1 MFLQKEYV
9 VGVDLGGTKILT
21 AVADLQGNILAR
33 VRKDTEADKGKEV
46 VIQKI
51 KDTVYEVIE
60 EVGIKLSQVK
70 GIGLGVPGPVDIKK
84 GIIKHTPNLDLD
96 NINIIEELGELNT
109 PIFLENDA
117 NAAAL
122 GEKWFGAGKEAENM
136 VYMTVSTGI
145 GGGIIINKEIFHGA
159 GDAAGE
165 IGHMTILPDSE
176 IQCGCGNY
184 GCWEAIA
191 SGTALSKLARKA
203 VETGQDTLMNELVSD
218 LSEINGAVVAKAT
231 KEGDILAREAMDKVA
246 EYLGIGMAN
255 LINIFNPDTIV
266 IGGGV
271 SQSWELMEEKANLTI
286 KARAMDS
293 LVDDVN
299 IITAQ
304 LGSDVGVLGA
314 IATALAELDLL

>member
-1 MFLQKEYV
+1 MKEYV

-21 AVADLQGNILAR
+21 AIADLEGNILAR
-33 VRKDTEADKGKEV
+33 VRKDTEAQKGKDA

-51 KDTVYEVIE
+51 KDTIYEVVE
-60 EVGIKLSQVK
+60 KVDLDLSQVK
-70 GIGLGVPGPVDIKK
+70 GIGLGVPGPVNIKE
-84 GIIKHTPNLDLD
+84 GSIKHTPNLDLD
-96 NINIIEELGELNT
+96 NVNIVEELKDLG
-109 PIFLENDA
+109 IAVFLENDA

-136 VYMTVSTGI
+136 IYVTISTGI

-176 IQCGCGNY
+176 IKCGCGNY

-191 SGTALSKLARKA
+191 SGTALSRMGREA
-203 VETGQDTLMNELVSD
+203 VEAGEETLIGDLVTDS
-218 LSEINGAVVAKAT
+218 SEINGEVIAKAFEKDDKLA
-231 KEGDILAREAMDKVA
+231 KEILDRLAS
-246 EYLGIGMAN
+246 YIGIGMAN

-266 IGGGV
+266 VGGGV
-271 SQSWELMEEKANLTI
+271 SYSWSLIEDGVTSEINK
-286 KARAMDS
+286 RAMSS
-293 LVDDVN
+293 LTNNVEVVL
-299 IITAQ
+299 AE

-314 IATALAELDLL
+314 VATALSEVKLEI

>member
-1 MFLQKEYV
+1 MKEYV

-21 AVADLQGNILAR
+21 AIADLEGNILAR
-33 VRKDTEADKGKEV
+33 VRKDTEAHKGKDA

-51 KDTVYEVIE
+51 KDTIYEVAEKI
-60 EVGIKLSQVK
+60 GSDLSQIK
-70 GIGLGVPGPVDIKK
+70 GIGLGVPGPVNIKE
-84 GIIKHTPNLDLD
+84 GVIKHTPNLDLD
-96 NINIIEELGELNT
+96 NVNIVEELEDLGIS
-109 PIFLENDA
+109 IFLENDA

-136 VYMTVSTGI
+136 VYVTISTGI

-176 IQCGCGNY
+176 IKCGCGNY

-191 SGTALSKLARKA
+191 SGTALSRMGRELVDAGE
-203 VETGQDTLMNELVSD
+203 ETIIKDLVSD
-218 LSEINGAVVAKAT
+218 TAEIDGAVIAKAFEDGDKAA
-231 KEGDILAREAMDKVA
+231 KEILDKLA
-246 EYLGIGMAN
+246 SYIGLGMAN

-266 IGGGV
+266 VGGGV
-271 SQSWELMEEKANLTI
+271 SYSWNLLEDKVSSEI
-286 KARAMDS
+286 KKRAMAS
-293 LVDDVN
+293 LVDDVE
-299 IITAQ
+299 IIVAK

-314 IATALAELDLL
+314 VATALTELSLLD